1 MTDLIDVAQR
11 RQLETIEQSL
21 ANRPTMG
28 KGLSHCEVP
37 ACGEPISPMR
47 QAMGATRCVECQT
60 AYERE
65 AQRWAPRAYG

>member
-21 ANRPTMG
+21 ASRPAARR
-28 KGLSHCEVP
+28 GLSRCEVP

-60 AYERE
+60 AHERE
-65 AQRWAPRAYG
+65 AQRWAPRARG